1 VPVCRTGRALAEPAV
16 DRVVGLTLAELGL
29 GGRVDVTRL
38 AVGWL
43 RTPSTGVVAA
53 LLLLSSPSVASL
65 RLAGSVRAG
74 CCGKPRL
81 LDVVVRR
88 VTGLGE
94 DVLRVTGLA
103 LRRVAVLTVRLVGLT
118 RRVVAAV
125 GLTRLVAAVAPRL
138 VGVTLPVRRRA
149 PLLVG
154 LAA

>member
-1 VPVCRTGRALAEPAV
+1 
-16 DRVVGLTLAELGL
+16 
-29 GGRVDVTRL
+29 
-38 AVGWL
+38 
-43 RTPSTGVVAA
+43 
-53 LLLLSSPSVASL
+53 
-65 RLAGSVRAG
+65 VRAG

-94 DVLRVTGLA
+94 DVLRVTGLV

-125 GLTRLVAAVAPRL
+125 GLTRLVVAVTPRL
-138 VGVTLPVRRRA
+138 VGVALPVRRRA